1 MSIQRTIRRNIAK
14 KEGTFVSQK
23 PLRSKSGA
31 SIKDMLLQ
39 ALRGMEIQR
48 RSSKIKK
55 EEVV

>member
-14 KEGTFVSQK
+14 KEGTFISQK
-23 PLRSKSGA
+23 PLRSKGGA

-48 RSSKIKK
+48 KASKVK
-55 EEVV
+55 EVV

>member
-1 MSIQRTIRRNIAK
+1 MSMSRSIRRNIAK
-14 KEGTFVSQK
+14 KEGTFTSQK

-48 RSSKIKK
+48 RSKVKK
-55 EEVV
+55 EV

>member
-1 MSIQRTIRRNIAK
+1 MSMSRTIRRNIAK

-48 RSSKIKK
+48 KVDKK
-55 EEVV
+55 KVMEVV

>member
-23 PLRSKSGA
+23 PLRSKGGA

-48 RSSKIKK
+48 KASKVK
-55 EEVV
+55 EVV

>member
-1 MSIQRTIRRNIAK
+1 MSMQRTIRRNIEK
-14 KEGTFVSQK
+14 KEGTFISQK
-23 PLRSKSGA
+23 PLRSKSRV

-48 RSSKIKK
+48 KAKAK